1 MARPLGPHR
10 RPEIVGVDRRVFIGL
25 VALTLGATATGFIVA
40 AGLDGSSRPSAI
52 VAPDPAFSP
61 EPIDNTPALPPV
73 ADPTVS
79 VGPPS
84 LPAPAPPPADVPTPL
99 PPADPPVDDPDP
111 PAKPPVPTPPKVPKP
126 TAPKPPAPKAT
137 PKPPPPPPPR
147 SRPTPSSDNDVF
159 RPDPVPGALAEA
171 TIPAAE
177 LPADLARATAVLR
190 TRAGAAGITAATK
203 RDIAHVLAL
212 AQRYGTS
219 PLPGRAATVAR
230 TVRANAWWYQR
241 RGAPPDR
248 VLLLDP
254 TGLILSYRPG
264 QGFSVNPV
272 GTTGRWQKLNA
283 AVPVTQLAETL
294 LELGVRDVRGG
305 RATMTWEY
313 FDAVDGATNIRP
325 GVSGMA
331 QSRVSKL
338 MASAYA
344 ATGDGRFAVAALQG
358 TSSLAVPVNDGGA
371 RSMVAYPTD
380 TAVSAWMVER
390 AYPGADPWKGAALN
404 GFMVS
409 ILELRSVEAVLSQT
423 PTASA
428 SPDPTSATQGAQLAR
443 QLADEGAVTL
453 EKYLPVH
460 DSGKW
465 SYYGL
470 LTPGY
475 TWRTFLANSSYHC
488 YHVSLLRSLATT
500 YADRSFGTT
509 ADKWQGYA
517 TRRGVRCSS

>member
-1 MARPLGPHR
+1 MARPLGPQR
-10 RPEIVGVDRRVFIGL
+10 RPEIVGVDRRVVIGL
-25 VALTLGATATGFIVA
+25 VALTIGATATGFIVA
-40 AGLDGSSRPSAI
+40 AGLDGTSQTSAI

-61 EPIDNTPALPPV
+61 EPIDNAPALPPV
-73 ADPTVS
+73 ADPT
-79 VGPPS
+79 
-84 LPAPAPPPADVPTPL
+84 APVAPTAPQPPADVPTPL
-99 PPADPPVDDPDP
+99 PPAAPPTDDPV
-111 PAKPPVPTPPKVPKP
+111 PAPKPPDPTPP
-126 TAPKPPAPKAT
+126 TAPKPPARKPPPTKTT
-137 PKPPPPPPPR
+137 PKPPPAQPPPR
-147 SRPTPSSDNDVF
+147 SRPSPSSDNDVF
-159 RPDPVPGALAEA
+159 RPDPVPGTLAEA
-171 TIPAAE
+171 AIPPAE
-177 LPADLARATAVLR
+177 LPVDLASATATLR
-190 TRAGAAGITAATK
+190 ARAGAVGVTVATK

-241 RGAPPDR
+241 RAAPPDR

-254 TGLILSYRPG
+254 AGLILSYRPG

-283 AVPVTQLAETL
+283 AVPATQLAETL

-305 RATMTWEY
+305 RATITWEY
-313 FDAVDGATNIRP
+313 FDAVDGAANIRP

-338 MASAYA
+338 MANAYT

-358 TSSLAVPVNDGGA
+358 TASLAVPVDDGGA

-380 TAVSAWMVER
+380 TTPSAWMVER
-390 AYPGADPWKGAALN
+390 AYPRADPWKGAALN

-409 ILELRSVEAVLSQT
+409 ILELRSVEAVLSQN

-428 SPDPTSATQGAQLAR
+428 SPDPTSAAQGAQLAR
-443 QLADEGAVTL
+443 QLADEGAATL
-453 EKYLPVH
+453 EKYLPAH

-475 TWRTFLANSSYHC
+475 EWRTFLANSSYHC

-517 TRRGVRCSS
+517 TRRGVRCS